1 MPETGKKDIE
11 VGGFLEKKG
20 FSRRKEGPNKDKRG
34 CVKIPKTQHIHASY
48 CQRIGGGLFCFL
60 FGFLVCLFVFE
71 IKSFYYKAMAV
82 LKLTI

>member
-48 CQRIGGGLFCFL
+48 CQRIGGG
-60 FGFLVCLFVFE
+60 GFFVFYLVFWFVCLF
-71 IKSFYYKAMAV
+71 SR
-82 LKLTI
+82 